1 MTLPAWREEA
11 IAKSHDRQSFDCG
24 DPAMNDFFRR
34 YARQSHEQNASKT
47 FCAIDASTPN
57 RVLGFYTVS
66 PSSVAHAGVPASM
79 TKGLAQHEVSGF
91 KLARIA
97 TDVSVA
103 GHGLGGQLL
112 VAAALRCLRIAS
124 EAGGVLL
131 IIDAKGERAAQ
142 WYASYGAEP
151 LENQPL
157 MLVMPLATFSADLK
171 AKSFL

>member
-1 MTLPAWREEA
+1 MTLPAWKEEA

-24 DPAMNDFFRR
+24 DPAMNDFLRR

-47 FCAIDASTPN
+47 FCAIDVATSN
-57 RVLGFYTVS
+57 RVLGFYTLA
-66 PSSVAHAGVPASM
+66 PSAVAHEDVPASM

-97 TDVSVA
+97 TDVTVA
-103 GHGLGGQLL
+103 GLGLGGQLL
-112 VAAALRCLRIAS
+112 AAAALRCLRIAS

-151 LENQPL
+151 LQSRPL
-157 MLVMPLATFSADLK
+157 TLVMPLATFAADLRGRG
-171 AKSFL
+171 LL

>member
-11 IAKSHDRQSFDCG
+11 IAKSHDRRSFDCG

-47 FCAIDASTPN
+47 FCAIDASATN
-57 RVLGFYTVS
+57 RVLGFYTIA
-66 PSSVAHAGVPASM
+66 PSSVAHAGVRASM
-79 TKGLAQHEVSGF
+79 AKGLPQHEVSGF

-112 VAAALRCLRIAS
+112 AAAALRCLRIAS

-151 LENQPL
+151 LKDQPL
-157 MLVMPLATFSADLK
+157 TLVMPLATFAADLK
-171 AKSFL
+171 DKGLL